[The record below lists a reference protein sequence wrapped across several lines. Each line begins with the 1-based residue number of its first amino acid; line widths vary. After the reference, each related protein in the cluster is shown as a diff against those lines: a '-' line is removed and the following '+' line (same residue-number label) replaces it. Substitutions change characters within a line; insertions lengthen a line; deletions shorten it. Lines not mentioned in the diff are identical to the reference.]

1 MTSADETVF
10 FWINGL
16 VGKVP
21 IIDGIIRVIS
31 CDVFVPVVMFLALIA
46 IWFYGRNQQ
55 VRERHQRAVI
65 CSLTAIGFS
74 NLIVFIL
81 NAILSDRLRP
91 FEAFPEKVNLLYCQP
106 TDPSFPSNA
115 AAAAF
120 AMVIGIW
127 IYNRR
132 LGYILL
138 VPALVISFGR
148 VYMGIHY
155 PLDIVGG
162 FLTAI
167 LATGVAWLVLKVAE
181 PIVFRFLSLAR
192 KVYLS

>member
-1 MTSADETVF
+1 MIGADETLF

-16 VGKVP
+16 ADRVAA
-21 IIDGIIRVIS
+21 IDIIIRTLA
-31 CDVFVPVVMFLALIA
+31 CDLFIPVVMILALIA
-46 IWFYGRNQQ
+46 VWFVGRDRAQ
-55 VRERHQRAVI
+55 RERNQRAVF
-65 CSLTAIGFS
+65 CALAGMGFA
-74 NLIVFIL
+74 NLIVFVI
-81 NAILSDRLRP
+81 NAFHDRLRP
-91 FEAFPEKVNLLYCQP
+91 FEAFPDRVNLIFYPP

-120 AMVIGIW
+120 ALAIGVW

-138 VPALVISFGR
+138 IPALIIAFGR

-162 FLTAI
+162 FLVAI
-167 LATGVAWLVLKVAE
+167 VACGVASAVLQLAE
-181 PIVFRFLSLAR
+181 PLPTWVIRLAR
-192 KVYLS
+192 KLYLA

>member
-1 MTSADETVF
+1 MISADETVF

-16 VGKVP
+16 AGKVP
-21 IIDGIIRVIS
+21 VIDDIIRIMS
-31 CDVFVPVVMFLALIA
+31 CDLFIPVIMFLALIA
-46 IWFYGRNQQ
+46 VWFYGGDWAQ
-55 VRERHQRAVI
+55 REKHQRAVI
-65 CSLTAIGFS
+65 CSLTAMGFS

-91 FEAFPEKVNLLYCQP
+91 FEAFPDRVNLLFYPP

-115 AAAAF
+115 AAASF
-120 AMVIGIW
+120 ALAIGVW
-127 IYNRR
+127 LYNRR

-138 VPALVISFGR
+138 IPAVILSFGR

-162 FLTAI
+162 FLAAI
-167 LATGVAWLVLKVAE
+167 AAVGIAYLITRLAE
-181 PIVFRFLSLAR
+181 PLIARFIWVAR
-192 KVYLS
+192 KVYLA